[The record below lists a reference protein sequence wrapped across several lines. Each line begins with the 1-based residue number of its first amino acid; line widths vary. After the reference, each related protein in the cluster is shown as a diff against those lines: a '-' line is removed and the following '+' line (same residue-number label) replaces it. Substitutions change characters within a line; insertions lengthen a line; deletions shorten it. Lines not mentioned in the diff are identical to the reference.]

1 MVFLCLI
8 FVIGVFIILILA
20 INILQRKLPRV
31 LPKKLQSWEFLP
43 RWLRSLEPY
52 DQFFHTLHEIS
63 WCGVDQFELIDS
75 SVESGTT
82 LLLEKSKL
90 YDLNKIQANK
100 NVSSS
105 SSES

>member
-1 MVFLCLI
+1 M
-8 FVIGVFIILILA
+8 FVIGVFIISIFA

-52 DQFFHTLHEIS
+52 DQFFRTLDEVS
-63 WCGVDQFELIDS
+63 WCGVDQFELTDR
-75 SVESGTT
+75 SVELDTF
-82 LLLEKSKL
+82 LLEKSKL
-90 YDLNKIQANK
+90 YDLNKIKSSK